1 MDNLFKLGINGTK
14 VFLLYLRSAVSYLCL
29 LTHGFLTMIPLVIT
43 LQCVV
48 FRSGLNLSIC
58 QQF

>member
-29 LTHGFLTMIPLVIT
+29 LTLGFVTVIPLVIK
-43 LQCVV
+43 LQYVWY
-48 FRSGLNLSIC
+48 
-58 QQF
+58 